1 VVGSW
6 WEEGLCS
13 LWKLVE
19 GGIGVG
25 GVVGWRRDCGGRGS
39 WWEEVLWGVMA
50 SLVRE
55 GAVGVAGSRWEEEF
69 PSTKTP

>member
-1 VVGSW
+1 M
-6 WEEGLCS
+6 
-13 LWKLVE
+13 
-19 GGIGVG
+19 G
-25 GVVGWRRDCGGRGS
+25 GVIGWRRDWGGRGS